1 MSATPPT
8 TTQVQTERTRL
19 LNLATQAGVAL
30 ILAAVLG
37 WFMYLQTNMTTAM
50 TNDFKDMLK
59 TTLSV
64 CVGKPQSDWGG

>member
-1 MSATPPT
+1 MSTPTPE
-8 TTQVQTERTRL
+8 VVRTERTRL

-50 TNDFKDMLK
+50 TADFKDMLK

-64 CVGKPQSDWGG
+64 CVGKPQADWGG